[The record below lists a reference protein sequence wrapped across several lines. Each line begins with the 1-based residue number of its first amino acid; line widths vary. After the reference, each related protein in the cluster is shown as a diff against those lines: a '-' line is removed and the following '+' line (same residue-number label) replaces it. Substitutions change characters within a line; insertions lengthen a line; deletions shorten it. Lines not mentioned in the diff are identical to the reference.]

1 MYIRKIEK
9 FFPSPVT
16 IPAYVMAI
24 AGIVL
29 IFFEWM
35 IAIFVLALAFFIIS
49 GNEGIVIDEKNKK
62 FKVYYSVYF
71 IKFGSWE
78 PLPNFGRLL
87 LVPEQLKYK
96 GNIFSKKS
104 LTDEKFGVRLFYANS
119 SDYLLAAK
127 GELEPTKKDAEFL
140 SKMLNLKI
148 EDYSHVNI
156 DEVIEKEQPPPS
168 Q

>member
-1 MYIRKIEK
+1 MYSRKIEK
-9 FFPSPVT
+9 FFPTPVT

-35 IAIFVLALAFFIIS
+35 IAIFVLALALFLIT
-49 GNEGIVIDEKNKK
+49 GNEGIIIDEKNKR
-62 FKVYYSVYF
+62 FKVYYSIYF

-78 PLPNFGRLL
+78 TLPNFGRLL

-96 GNIFSKKS
+96 GNLFSKKS
-104 LTDEKFGVRLFYANS
+104 LTENKFGVRLFYANS
-119 SDYLLAAK
+119 SDYILASK
-127 GELEPTKKDAEFL
+127 GELAPTKKDAEFL

-148 EDYSHVNI
+148 EDYSHVDI
-156 DEVIEKEQPPPS
+156 EEVMNKEQS
-168 Q
+168 TRQQ